1 MIRHDP
7 RVIPLRT
14 GDHNLWRSRV
24 ERRHLAQV
32 PDQPAPIGDDGVVP
46 GAAVERGEPRQLLVP
61 RECGAHQHDIA
72 PLGQDDDVIAGEQG
86 LAQGGL
92 RPGCA

>member
-14 GDHNLWRSRV
+14 GYHNLWGLRV

-32 PDQPAPIGDDGVVP
+32 PDQQAPIGDDGVVP
-46 GAAVERGEPRQLLVP
+46 GAAVEHGDPRQLLVP
-61 RECGAHQHDIA
+61 RECGKHQYDIA
-72 PLGQDDDVIAGEQG
+72 PLGQDNDVLAGEQG

>member
-14 GDHNLWRSRV
+14 GYHNLWGLRV

-32 PDQPAPIGDDGVVP
+32 PDQQAPIGDDGVVP
-46 GAAVERGEPRQLLVP
+46 GAAVEHGEPRQLLVP
-61 RECGAHQHDIA
+61 RECGAHQYDIA
-72 PLGQDDDVIAGEQG
+72 PLRSG
-86 LAQGGL
+86 
-92 RPGCA
+92 R

>member
-14 GDHNLWRSRV
+14 GYHNLCGSRV

-32 PDQPAPIGDDGVVP
+32 PDQQAPIGDGGERSRMSEVKRSESK
-46 GAAVERGEPRQLLVP
+46 AASGE
-61 RECGAHQHDIA
+61 DSS
-72 PLGQDDDVIAGEQG
+72 
-86 LAQGGL
+86 
-92 RPGCA
+92 